1 MQLVARVALVTG
13 GTGGLGSRI
22 CHALAAAG
30 CHVVVAYRASHD
42 RAAALASE
50 LATYHGRPGLPLAA
64 DLADAEALPGLL
76 AAIERQHGRLDILIN
91 NAAANRWVPFT
102 DLDALT
108 PDLWGD
114 LLHRNLTS
122 PFLLSRAAAPLL
134 RRHQQGRIVNVSSL
148 AGFTPSGSSIAY
160 AVSKA
165 GLNHLTRCL
174 AVALAPDVLVNGVAP
189 GLMEGTRMTDA
200 LEPAYVERV
209 RAGAALKRAA
219 AKEDVAAQ
227 IVAFCQT
234 DSITGQT
241 LLIDAGR
248 FYH

>member
-1 MQLVARVALVTG
+1 MRLDSTVALVTG
-13 GTGGLGSRI
+13 GTGGLGSRL

-30 CHVVVAYRASHD
+30 CHVVAVYRESHD
-42 RAAALASE
+42 AAQALVEE
-50 LATYHGRPGLPLAA
+50 LTAYHGRRALPLAA
-64 DLADAEALPGLL
+64 DLADPAGIAPLL
-76 AAIERQHGRLDILIN
+76 DAVEREYGRLDILVN
-91 NAAANRWVPFT
+91 NAAANRWVPYP
-102 DLDALT
+102 DLEALT
-108 PDLWGD
+108 PEIWND

-134 RRHQQGRIVNVSSL
+134 RRHSQGRIVNVSSL

-174 AVALAPDVLVNGVAP
+174 AVALAPEILVNGVAP
-189 GLMEGTRMTDA
+189 GLLEGTRMTEA
-200 LEPAYVERV
+200 LDPAYVERV

-219 AKEDVAAQ
+219 SRDDVAAQ
-227 IVAFCQT
+227 VVAFCQT

-241 LLIDAGR
+241 LVIDAGR

>member
-1 MQLVARVALVTG
+1 MRLDSTVALVTG
-13 GTGGLGSRI
+13 GTGGLGSCI

-30 CHVVVAYRASHD
+30 CHVALVFRESHAVAE
-42 RAAALASE
+42 ALATE
-50 LATYHGRPGLPLAA
+50 LAGYHGRRAGAFAA
-64 DLADAEALPGLL
+64 DLADPAALPDLL
-76 AAIERQHGRLDILIN
+76 GSVERAFGRLDILVN
-91 NAAANRWVPFT
+91 NAAANRWVPYP

-108 PDLWGD
+108 PDIWGD

-122 PFLLSRAAAPLL
+122 PFLLSRAAVPLL
-134 RRHQQGRIVNVSSL
+134 RRHGQGRIVNVSSL

-174 AVALAPDVLVNGVAP
+174 AVALAPDILVNGVAP

-200 LEPAYVERV
+200 LDPAYVERV

-219 AKEDVAAQ
+219 TKEDVAAQ
-227 IVAFCQT
+227 VVVFCQT

-241 LLIDAGR
+241 LVIDAGR
-248 FYH
+248 FYQ

>member
-1 MQLVARVALVTG
+1 MDLPATVALVTG

-30 CHVVVAYRASHD
+30 CHVVVAYRESHAA
-42 RAAALASE
+42 AAALAEE
-50 LATYHGRPGLPLAA
+50 LAAYHGRRALPVAV
-64 DLADAEALPGLL
+64 DLSVAEALPGLL
-76 AAIERQHGRLDILIN
+76 ETIERAFDRLDILIN
-91 NAAANRWVPFT
+91 NAAANRWVPFP
-102 DLDALT
+102 DLEGLT
-108 PDLWGD
+108 PDIWSD

-134 RRHQQGRIVNVSSL
+134 RRHGRGRIVNISSV

-174 AVALAPDVLVNGVAP
+174 AVALAPEVLVNGVAP
-189 GLMEGTRMTDA
+189 GLMDGTRMTAA

-219 AKEDVAAQ
+219 SRDDVADQ
-227 IVAFCQT
+227 VVTFCRT
-234 DSITGQT
+234 DSVTGQT
-241 LLIDAGR
+241 LVIDAGR

>member
-1 MQLVARVALVTG
+1 MRLDGTIALVTG

-30 CHVVVAYRASHD
+30 CHIV
-42 RAAALASE
+42 
-50 LATYHGRPGLPLAA
+50 ATYHSSHEAARALAQGLAGYHGRRALPIAVDLGDPAA
-64 DLADAEALPGLL
+64 IPGLL
-76 AAIERQHGRLDILIN
+76 GQVEETFGRLDILVN
-91 NAAANRWVPFT
+91 NAAANRWVPYP
-102 DLDALT
+102 DLEALT
-108 PDLWGD
+108 PEIWGD
-114 LLHRNLTS
+114 LLNRNLTG

-134 RRHQQGRIVNVSSL
+134 RRHGQGRIVNISSL

-174 AVALAPDVLVNGVAP
+174 AVALAPDIIVNGVAP
-189 GLMEGTRMTDA
+189 GLMDGTRMTDA
-200 LEPAYVERV
+200 LDPAYVDRV

-219 AKEDVAAQ
+219 SKDDVAAQ
-227 IVAFCQT
+227 VVAFCQT

-241 LLIDAGR
+241 LVVDAGR

>member
-1 MQLVARVALVTG
+1 MELAGTVALVTG

-30 CHVVVAYRASHD
+30 CHVAATYHTA
-42 RAAALASE
+42 RAAAAALCDE
-50 LATYHGRPGLPLAA
+50 LSAYHGRRALALAA
-64 DLADAEALPGLL
+64 DLADPEVIAGLPEAV
-76 AAIERQHGRLDILIN
+76 EREFGRLDILVN
-91 NAAANRWVPFT
+91 NAAANRWVPYP
-102 DLDALT
+102 DLEALT
-108 PDLWGD
+108 PELWGE
-114 LLHRNLTS
+114 LLQRNLTG

-134 RRHQQGRIVNVSSL
+134 RRHGCGRIVNVSSL

-174 AVALAPDVLVNGVAP
+174 AVALAPEVLVNGVAP

-200 LEPAYVERV
+200 LDPAYVERV
-209 RAGAALKRAA
+209 RAGAALKRAVS
-219 AKEDVAAQ
+219 KDDVAAQ
-227 IVAFCQT
+227 IVAFCRT

-241 LLIDAGR
+241 LVIDAGR